1 MMDRIPD
8 RDDIEAA
15 AARVVPHVQLTPVL
29 TLAPGAMGGN
39 WVPQLKLEMLQHT
52 GSFKA
57 RGAFNNLLS
66 RPVGAGGVTAV
77 TGGNHGAAVACAAR
91 KLGIRARIF
100 VPSYAPAAK
109 VAPIRGYG
117 ADIDISTGDFHAAQA
132 SCDAQVA
139 ESGALKVHPF
149 AEPATIAGQ
158 GTLFR
163 EWQGQG
169 GLATVVIA
177 VGGGGLIGGAALW
190 FQGQDVRFVGV
201 EPEGAAALSQALQ
214 AGGPQEVINHSVAAD
229 SLGPQ
234 CRAAGLSDLRGWNG
248 SGGAGQRCGNPRRA
262 TQPVAGVPHRQ
273 RTGRCHGVGGAAG
286 RGLSPCGRRK
296 GGHSAVRG
304 QCRSDGTGKGC
315 GAGLTAE
322 GRTAGKGR
330 GFTPPH
336 PRGIFSGRK

>member
-1 MMDRIPD
+1 VR
-8 RDDIEAA
+8 
-15 AARVVPHVQLTPVL
+15 LTPVL

-158 GTLFR
+158 GTLVR

-229 SLGPQ
+229 SLGAPNVGPLVCRICAAGMDQ
-234 CRAAGLSDLRGWNG
+234 AALVSDAAIRAAQRSLWQEFRIASEP
-248 SGGAGQRCGNPRRA
+248 GGATALAALQ
-262 TQPVAGVPHRQ
+262 AGAYRP
-273 RTGRCHGVGGAAG
+273 AAG
-286 RGLSPCGRRK
+286 ERVGILL
-296 GGHSAVRG
+296 
-304 QCRSDGTGKGC
+304 C
-315 GAGLTAE
+315 GANVDPTELA
-322 GRTAGKGR
+322 RAAAQD
-330 GFTPPH
+330 
-336 PRGIFSGRK
+336 